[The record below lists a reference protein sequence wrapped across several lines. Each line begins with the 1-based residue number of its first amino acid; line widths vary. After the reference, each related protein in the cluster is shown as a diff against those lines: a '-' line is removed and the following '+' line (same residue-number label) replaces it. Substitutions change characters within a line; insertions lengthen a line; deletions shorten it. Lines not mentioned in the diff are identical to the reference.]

1 MKSFDPKLRKFFRSE
16 AEKSACLEG
25 RTVDAKGFPRH
36 SRPNYQTAEE
46 RDAFDVGFFQWWD
59 DTLAGLPVELP
70 KEGK

>member
-1 MKSFDPKLRKFFRSE
+1 MKSPGPKPRKFFRTE

-25 RTVDAKGFPRH
+25 RTVAAKGFPRN
-36 SRPNYQTAEE
+36 SRPNYPKQEQ

-59 DTLAGLPVELP
+59 DKLAGLPVELP